1 MKSIYIKIIASSL
14 LIFCITSCTKEISL
28 DVTHEPQTIIFGSIS
43 NENVPVSIR
52 IQQSVPLQDSSSSKP
67 VNDASVSL
75 YAKDTSGNTNLVTND
90 FVIDQGVYT
99 SAQSISTT
107 IGYSYWIEVRL
118 NDGTLFK
125 SKEELL
131 KPVVLI
137 NNTSIKNGDILEIEF
152 SDPGDDTNFYKFT
165 VELFSEGQLVSSNTS
180 QSNDVVFNGKESAS
194 VEVDLFRLQDDDDD
208 ITVLYDEIKVTFCN
222 INFDSYQFYLNQ
234 SLQLEANDS
243 ESSGDPSQLFA
254 TPPVNLLGNITNSGS
269 NKVVLGNFTVNAV
282 SAVNQ
287 IGSN

>member
-14 LIFCITSCTKEISL
+14 LILCISSCTKEISV
-28 DVTHEPQTIIFGSIS
+28 DVPHEPQTIIFGSIS
-43 NENVPVSIR
+43 NETAPVSIR
-52 IQQSVPLQDSSSSKP
+52 IQQSVPLQDSSTSKP

-131 KPVVLI
+131 KPVVPI
-137 NNTSIKNGDILEIEF
+137 TNAKIKNLDILEIEF
-152 SDPGDDTNFYKFT
+152 SDPGNDTNFYKFT
-165 VELFSEGQLVSSNTS
+165 VALFNEGQLISSNTS

-194 VEVDLFRLQDDDDD
+194 VEVDLFRLQDDED
-208 ITVLYDEIKVTFCN
+208 IEIIYNEIRITFCN
-222 INFDSYQFYLNQ
+222 INFSSYQFYLNQ

-254 TPPVNLLGNITNSGS
+254 TPPVNLLGNIMNSNS
-269 NKVVLGNFTVNAV
+269 NKVVLGNFTVNAI
-282 SAVNQ
+282 SALNQ
-287 IGSN
+287 PSSN

>member
-1 MKSIYIKIIASSL
+1 MKSIYIKIITGSL
-14 LIFCITSCTKEISL
+14 LIFCIISCTKEISL

-43 NENVPVSIR
+43 NETVPVSIR

-75 YAKDTSGNTNLVTND
+75 YAKDTSGNTNLITND
-90 FVIDQGVYT
+90 FAINQGIYT
-99 SAQSISTT
+99 STQSISTI

-118 NDGTLFK
+118 TDGTLFK

-137 NNTSIKNGDILEIEF
+137 KNTGIKNGDVLEIEF

-165 VELFSEGQLVSSNTS
+165 VELFNEGQLVSSNTS

-194 VEVDLFRLQDDDDD
+194 VEVDLFRLQDDDED

-222 INFDSYQFYLNQ
+222 INFSSYQFYLNQ

-254 TPPVNLLGNITNSGS
+254 TPPVNLLGNITNSSS
-269 NKVVLGNFTVNAV
+269 NTVVLGNFTVN
-282 SAVNQ
+282 SLSTVNQ
-287 IGSN
+287 PVSN

>member
-14 LIFCITSCTKEISL
+14 LILCISSCTKEISV
-28 DVTHEPQTIIFGSIS
+28 DVPHEPQTIIFGSIS
-43 NENVPVSIR
+43 NETAPVSIR
-52 IQQSVPLQDSSSSKP
+52 IQQSVPLQDSSTSKP

-131 KPVVLI
+131 KPVVPI
-137 NNTSIKNGDILEIEF
+137 TNAKIKNLDILEIEF
-152 SDPGDDTNFYKFT
+152 SDPGNDTNFYKFT
-165 VELFSEGQLVSSNTS
+165 VALFNEGQLISSNTS

-194 VEVDLFRLQDDDDD
+194 VEVDLFRLQDDED
-208 ITVLYDEIKVTFCN
+208 IEIIYNEIRITFCN
-222 INFDSYQFYLNQ
+222 INFSSYQFYLNQ

-254 TPPVNLLGNITNSGS
+254 TPPVNLFGNIMNSNS
-269 NKVVLGNFTVNAV
+269 NKVVLGNFTVNAI
-282 SAVNQ
+282 SALNQ
-287 IGSN
+287 PSSN

>member
-14 LIFCITSCTKEISL
+14 LILCISSCTKEISV
-28 DVTHEPQTIIFGSIS
+28 DVPHEPQTIIFGSIS
-43 NENVPVSIR
+43 NEIAPVSIR
-52 IQQSVPLQDSSSSKP
+52 IQQSVPLQDSSTSKP

-75 YAKDTSGNTNLVTND
+75 YAKDTSGNTNLVTDD

-107 IGYSYWIEVRL
+107 IGHSYWIEVRL

-131 KPVVLI
+131 KPVVPI
-137 NNTSIKNGDILEIEF
+137 SNTKIKNGDILEIEF
-152 SDPGDDTNFYKFT
+152 SDPGNDTNFYKFT
-165 VELFSEGQLVSSNTS
+165 VALFNEGQLVSSNTS
-180 QSNDVVFNGKESAS
+180 QSNDVVFDGKESAS
-194 VEVDLFRLQDDDDD
+194 VEVDLFRLQEDDED
-208 ITVLYDEIKVTFCN
+208 IAIIYNEIRVTFCN

-254 TPPVNLLGNITNSGS
+254 TPPVNLVGNITNSSS
-269 NKVVLGNFTVNAV
+269 NKVVLGNFTVNAI
-282 SAVNQ
+282 SAINQ
-287 IGSN
+287 PSSN